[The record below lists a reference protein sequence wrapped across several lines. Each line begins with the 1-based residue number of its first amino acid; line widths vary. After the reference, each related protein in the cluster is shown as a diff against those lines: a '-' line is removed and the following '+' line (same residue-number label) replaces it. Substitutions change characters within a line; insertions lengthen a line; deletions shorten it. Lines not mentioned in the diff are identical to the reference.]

1 MLVKWVGWSMS
12 WIYEITLQGPSAAG
26 ALLGDWFARGPR
38 DALAKLPGLVS
49 LDTYVGSGHAA
60 ADPYNN
66 DGHGPLM
73 IIVAEFASRAALAAA
88 VGDIVD
94 AVGTLAGNVSATGA
108 AMERLYYPVAGGDV
122 PAPLEAP
129 LSYVVRYRRPAEDEE
144 AFRANYIATH
154 PVTQGELPNIRAI
167 MCYLPLDDLRHSSLA
182 DANYLIGNEV
192 VFDSIEH
199 LNTSMQSPVRE
210 ELRRHY
216 REFPPFSG
224 AVTHFAMQRT
234 RHAG

>member
-1 MLVKWVGWSMS
+1 MS
-12 WIYEITLQGPSAAG
+12 FIYEITLHGAPAAAASAA
-26 ALLGDWFARGPR
+26 DWFAHGPR
-38 DALAKLPGLVS
+38 DVWTKLPALVS

-60 ADPYNN
+60 IDPYNK

-73 IIVAEFASRAALAAA
+73 IVVAEFAERAALAAA
-88 VGDIVD
+88 VDLIVTTI
-94 AVGTLAGNVSATGA
+94 GTLPSGVTSTGA
-108 AMERLYYPVAGGDV
+108 AMERLYYPLGGGSE
-122 PAPLEAP
+122 PAPLDAP

-154 PVTQGELPNIRAI
+154 PVTQADLPRIRAI
-167 MCYLPLDDLRHSSLA
+167 MCYLPLDDLKHPGVP

-199 LNTSMQSPVRE
+199 LNTAMQSPVRE

-234 RHAG
+234 RHVG

>member
-1 MLVKWVGWSMS
+1 MS
-12 WIYEITLQGPSAAG
+12 WVYEITLQGPSGAA
-26 ALLGDWFARGPR
+26 ASLVDWFEQGPR
-38 DALAKLPGLVS
+38 QIWVALSDIVS
-49 LDTYVGSGHAA
+49 LDTYVGAGQQA

-73 IIVAEFASRAALAAA
+73 IVIAEFASRAALAAA
-88 VGDIVD
+88 VSIVVD
-94 AVGTLAGNVSATGA
+94 TIGTLPNGVTATGS
-108 AMERLYYPVAGGDV
+108 AMERLYYPVAGGLE
-122 PAPLEAP
+122 PAALEAP

-144 AFRANYIATH
+144 AFRTNYIATH

-167 MCYLPLDDLRHSSLA
+167 MCYLPLDDLNHSALPSA
-182 DANYLIGNEV
+182 DYMIGNEV
-192 VFDSIEH
+192 VFDSLEH

-210 ELRRHY
+210 ELRKHY

>member
-1 MLVKWVGWSMS
+1 MS
-12 WIYEITLQGPSAAG
+12 WVYEITLQGSSGAG
-26 ALLGDWFARGPR
+26 ASLSDWFARGPLG
-38 DALAKLPGLVS
+38 ALAKLPGLVS
-49 LDTYVGSGHAA
+49 LDTYVGSGGTA

-66 DGHGPLM
+66 DGHGPSM
-73 IIVAEFASRAALAAA
+73 IIVAEFGSRAALAAA
-88 VGDIVD
+88 IDDMAGAI
-94 AVGTLAGNVSATGA
+94 GTLPAGVSATGA
-108 AMERLYYPVAGGDV
+108 AMERLYYPIAGGTE
-122 PAPLEAP
+122 PAPLAAP

-167 MCYLPLDDLRHSSLA
+167 MCYLPLDDLRHPSVTDA
-182 DANYLIGNEV
+182 DYLIGNEV

-216 REFPPFSG
+216 REFPAFSG

-234 RHAG
+234 RHTG